1 MTPELERLVQH
12 VRLPTP
18 CGVALRIIELAQ
30 DPEIDIARVART
42 ISLDPALTTR
52 VLRTANSPLY
62 AQRRRCANLHQ
73 AMVVLGLNATLTLAL
88 SFTLAGTLRGQ
99 KPRSI
104 DYPFYWS
111 RALISALAARA
122 LGEALGQPR
131 AEELFLAGLL
141 QDVGMLALDQALPEM
156 YLNTAG
162 LQRDHH
168 ALAEFERKRLGTD
181 HASIGGRLMNAW
193 NLPERLHRAISISH
207 VMEQSRAATTD
218 ALAHRCVAL
227 SGLIA
232 DLYLVEPERRDFQQV
247 ALATGRSLGLGRPAF
262 GQLLR
267 TIGTLIP
274 DTASLFDTDL
284 QPGTDPEAILEQA
297 RNVLELRN
305 LQNLRDTSD
314 TSAAGTGP
322 ELDAPILDENT
333 AADAQPELMETPPL
347 DHPMVREFERASQS
361 GLPLSLAFVA
371 LRHLESDEGTRASE
385 QALPVLARALK
396 THARHTDIVVRHDV
410 DGFALLMPQTD
421 PDTARHICERIV
433 REVPARLHEVTRA
446 SSPGI
451 SIGCATHA
459 RHSSFTGAREFMLAA
474 HQALHTARLMGP
486 NRMVVFEPREP
497 LRMTEAS

>member
-1 MTPELERLVQH
+1 M
-12 VRLPTP
+12 
-18 CGVALRIIELAQ
+18 RIIELAQ

-141 QDVGMLALDQALPEM
+141 QDVGILALDQALPEM

-274 DTASLFDTDL
+274 DTASLFDTD
-284 QPGTDPEAILEQA
+284 
-297 RNVLELRN
+297 
-305 LQNLRDTSD
+305 
-314 TSAAGTGP
+314 
-322 ELDAPILDENT
+322 
-333 AADAQPELMETPPL
+333 
-347 DHPMVREFERASQS
+347 
-361 GLPLSLAFVA
+361 
-371 LRHLESDEGTRASE
+371 
-385 QALPVLARALK
+385 
-396 THARHTDIVVRHDV
+396 
-410 DGFALLMPQTD
+410 
-421 PDTARHICERIV
+421 
-433 REVPARLHEVTRA
+433 
-446 SSPGI
+446 
-451 SIGCATHA
+451 
-459 RHSSFTGAREFMLAA
+459 
-474 HQALHTARLMGP
+474 
-486 NRMVVFEPREP
+486 
-497 LRMTEAS
+497 